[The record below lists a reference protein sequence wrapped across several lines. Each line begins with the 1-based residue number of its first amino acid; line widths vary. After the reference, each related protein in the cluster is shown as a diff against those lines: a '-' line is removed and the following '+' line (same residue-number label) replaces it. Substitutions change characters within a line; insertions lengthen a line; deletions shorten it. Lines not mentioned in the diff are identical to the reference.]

1 MDADGDME
9 LNLVDDTIPEAELR
23 KVGCTERGRASRI
36 GDIIRTPQVEDEA
49 EAIRDDG
56 LHIATPLTV
65 EIRGCP
71 LVPIILVQ
79 AHRAACMMRRTVG
92 GLLGD
97 AQLEKV
103 VSSDLQNVP
112 AHRIHDPR
120 IRIGD
125 LEILVI
131 EQLQALNIGLVL
143 QERLPRLT
151 DGVIRLVVE
160 IRIPSQDG
168 DLHGAITITIETRPV
183 TLGLI
188 VVTHE
193 AGGQIDD
200 VDLLKLIRA
209 RGPIAGVEEGGV
221 ALPINEFQLLAWGE
235 EACGH
240 RESLHIRAAAVA
252 EDISAENEDRA
263 GFGRERDCTP
273 ILVRIEGKLGSVFLV
288 VQGHSSGF
296 GTNEVDNLHDS
307 ASVSLEELAKASVVR
322 ILRRILRLLVI
333 GERKADKRR
342 RPHHHLFAEQVQ
354 GVGLDD
360 RGQGR
365 QEEIALLQ
373 HGILWA
379 IHLSGVHPCHFP
391 PAALPKVALLD
402 LLREALQL
410 PVFTEVPHGRHCR
423 GHVLRILA
431 NLQHAKALLK
441 EAIEDLLTERALIH
455 LGRNKDVEAVRRP
468 THARTAEILRH
479 FDV

>member
-23 KVGCTERGRASRI
+23 KVGCTERGRASRV

-79 AHRAACMMRRTVG
+79 AHRAACMMRRTIG

-125 LEILVI
+125 LEIFVI

-221 ALPINEFQLLAWGE
+221 ALPINELQLLSWREQG
-235 EACGH
+235 CGH
-240 RESLHIRAAAVA
+240 GERLCIRAATVG
-252 EDISAENEDRA
+252 EDAGAENEDRA
-263 GFGRERDCTP
+263 RLGIQRDGAF
-273 ILVRIEGKLGSVFLV
+273 LMRVEGELSSVVLV
-288 VQGHSSGF
+288 VQGHSG
-296 GTNEVDNLHDS
+296 GLRTNEVDDFEDS
-307 ASVSLEELAKASVVR
+307 SSVGLKELTEASVIR
-322 ILRRILRLLVI
+322 ILRRILGLLII
-333 GERKADKRR
+333 GESKADKRR
-342 RPHHHLFAEQVQ
+342 CPHHDLFAKQVQ
-354 GVGLDD
+354 GVGLKD
-360 RGQGR
+360 RTQG
-365 QEEIALLQ
+365 
-373 HGILWA
+373 
-379 IHLSGVHPCHFP
+379 
-391 PAALPKVALLD
+391 
-402 LLREALQL
+402 
-410 PVFTEVPHGRHCR
+410 
-423 GHVLRILA
+423 
-431 NLQHAKALLK
+431 
-441 EAIEDLLTERALIH
+441 
-455 LGRNKDVEAVRRP
+455 
-468 THARTAEILRH
+468 
-479 FDV
+479 